1 MQGVSSFNNDP
12 STLEASVNATGLNN
26 EDTIG
31 AGQQGREEIV
41 PSEGDRIET
50 QKIKNILRID
60 YNQYETQA
68 ESQKK
73 RHILAQLQ
81 SIIVEW
87 IQECG
92 RKKNL
97 DEETILK
104 SGGKIFTFG
113 SYKKGVNGPNS
124 DIDTLVVAPRHIDR
138 QDHFFDM
145 LAPKLQGTIGVTD
158 LTEVKEAFVPVIKM
172 KFHDVDIDLL
182 FARVEYKT
190 VGKDL
195 ENLLDNNILRNC
207 DIDTIRS
214 LNGCR
219 VTELILKLVPNTE
232 TF

>member
-1 MQGVSSFNNDP
+1 MNPCGG
-12 STLEASVNATGLNN
+12 LEETAAAASHMHTK
-26 EDTIG
+26 
-31 AGQQGREEIV
+31 EEVV
-41 PSEGDRIET
+41 PTEADYIET
-50 QKIKNILRID
+50 EKIKTILRKD
-60 YNQYETQA
+60 YNQYETPA

-73 RHILAQLQ
+73 RQILAQLQ
-81 SIIVEW
+81 SIITEW

-145 LAPKLQGTIGVTD
+145 LAPKLQGTLGVTD

-182 FARVEYKT
+182 FARVEYKS
-190 VGKDL
+190 VG
-195 ENLLDNNILRNC
+195 
-207 DIDTIRS
+207 
-214 LNGCR
+214 
-219 VTELILKLVPNTE
+219 
-232 TF
+232 